1 MSLTED
7 CIREILEY
15 LSNDKKSLYSCLL
28 TNRLFFRFIVPILWR
43 DPWININLES
53 VNLREQMYWNFIG
66 RTISK
71 CFSQEIKQFPILLKN
86 HKQNYL
92 LQQQPLFDY
101 ILYIQVISAGAIN
114 NLTKNIFEDNNN
126 EQIEQKINKQFW
138 TFFMKRCLKIKS
150 LDMPNFNLLLYPESK
165 KFFSTISTL
174 KIFSSYPK
182 DLILELS
189 KKIHT
194 LNRIVLCL
202 DNTIENSN
210 DDNNINNLILSQKNL
225 RELKFIHNTR
235 QIFPFNKDS
244 INYLSKSLKILELC
258 SCDYLPIQKISPFI
272 NLIELKICFRI
283 LYDDE
288 NFNINFNQISL
299 PNLEILSLINV
310 REKDLSTFTNLIET
324 TKGSLKILNILLKT
338 RSSTSLSSF
347 SILSYLQTIKMIC
360 PNIEVLPIWLISGIP
375 LKEFEDLLKS
385 CKKLRKIIIHAI
397 IPLNKTVAKSILY
410 LLATKSSSNYLNNI
424 HLIGSW
430 NFSNLDQEIFDLWK
444 EKKRKPLELI
454 LNNNNI
460 HSNYIIKFLVTNG
473 NRNVYRYKCN
483 TCFRV
488 FCRMEH
494 VNRHIR
500 IHFRHCL
507 HKCWN
512 DCETSILNY

>member
-194 LNRIVLCL
+194 LN
-202 DNTIENSN
+202 
-210 DDNNINNLILSQKNL
+210 
-225 RELKFIHNTR
+225 H
-235 QIFPFNKDS
+235 S

-324 TKGSLKILNILLKT
+324 TQGSLKILNILLKT

-473 NRNVYRYKCN
+473 NRN
-483 TCFRV
+483 TLFTQ
-488 FCRMEH
+488 MLE
-494 VNRHIR
+494 
-500 IHFRHCL
+500 
-507 HKCWN
+507 
-512 DCETSILNY
+512 